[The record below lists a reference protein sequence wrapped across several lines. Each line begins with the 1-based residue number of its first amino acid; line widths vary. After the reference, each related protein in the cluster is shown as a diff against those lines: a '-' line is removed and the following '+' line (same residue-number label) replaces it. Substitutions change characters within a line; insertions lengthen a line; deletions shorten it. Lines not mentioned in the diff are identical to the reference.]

1 MKTIIK
7 PIDCSIS
14 KELQE
19 FLDFRDEVMKEFYIF
34 ANKIL
39 MIPKK
44 YFNENNNLSK
54 M

>member
-1 MKTIIK
+1 MKNIK

-19 FLDFRDEVMKEFYIF
+19 FLDFRDKIMKELYAS

-44 YFNENNNLSK
+44 YFNENNYLPK